1 MCLGLTYQKSVSRT
15 QILSHTLDLKIHN
28 HTLTK
33 NFSQLRLNFDLN
45 CELKTQLSTSLQT
58 PSGGEGED
66 PQLKYY
72 VIFYKGGNF
81 KNDIKSGGT

>member
-1 MCLGLTYQKSVSRT
+1 MTYQKSVSRT

-45 CELKTQLSTSLQT
+45 CKLKTQLRLWLFSISKYEDSL
-58 PSGGEGED
+58 
-66 PQLKYY
+66 
-72 VIFYKGGNF
+72 
-81 KNDIKSGGT
+81 